1 MAIFVVGPSSAGKT
15 TLCHALVAELHLD
28 PVRHIKEVARTVMRT
43 QGFSRHTIQTYEM
56 QHAIMLAQLKEEAR
70 VLSIPP
76 DETSLV
82 QLLSDRSAVD
92 PIVYASTSESSFAPE
107 VREKLLQEPEFIA
120 ALSIYRRSLFG
131 QSVLAGHPC

>member
-1 MAIFVVGPSSAGKT
+1 
-15 TLCHALVAELHLD
+15 
-28 PVRHIKEVARTVMRT
+28 MRT

-70 VLSIPP
+70 VLSISP

-120 ALSIYRRSLFG
+120 ALSIYGGLCSVSLF
-131 QSVLAGHPC
+131 